1 MVTQAFVGSGEQ
13 GKVWEVGDVV
23 PGAEHRSLFS
33 RKHCKTLFFEG
44 MCKTLENIFEIVSG
58 ICKALHNIAFW
69 RRTTREVSTCRQ
81 FGNLFAL
88 ANLSEKV
95 RPRDKPP
102 SAPLTPNNDCI
113 ALHCNECSVI
123 FWISLTHY
131 PIIAPLR
138 GSHGLSARRAWR
150 TLSSR
155 PKGPKAGPK
164 GRNLEVGAQRAPR
177 LQYVICMIISNVTNS
192 MDTMD

>member
-33 RKHCKTLFFEG
+33 RKHCKTLFFKG

-113 ALHCNECSVI
+113 ALQWMLCNFLDFSNALSHHCTVAWVTRPERPKGEQDVI
-123 FWISLTHY
+123 KQ
-131 PIIAPLR
+131 
-138 GSHGLSARRAWR
+138 ARRA
-150 TLSSR
+150 S
-155 PKGPKAGPK
+155 
-164 GRNLEVGAQRAPR
+164 
-177 LQYVICMIISNVTNS
+177 
-192 MDTMD
+192 